1 MDTKYSVL
9 IGVIASP
16 VALILVPIAFGIQNP
31 ESNWQGIIADY
42 FMYIYPI
49 AFGGV
54 VFVGLP
60 AYFILRHFGYANYIS
75 LATAGLL
82 GGAAFGSLAM
92 PLFPSMLFYAG
103 CGLVVASCFWLLV
116 VRLPNPDIKRN

>member
-1 MDTKYSVL
+1 MGTKYSAL

-16 VALILVPIAFGIQNP
+16 AALILVPIAFGIQNP
-31 ESNWQGIIADY
+31 EFNWQRIIANY
-42 FMYIYPI
+42 FMYVYPI

-60 AYFILRHFGYANYIS
+60 AYFILRHFGYANYIT

-82 GGAAFGSLAM
+82 GGAAFGSLAK
-92 PLFPSMLFYAG
+92 PLFLSMLFYGG

-116 VRLPNPDIKRN
+116 VRLPNPDNK